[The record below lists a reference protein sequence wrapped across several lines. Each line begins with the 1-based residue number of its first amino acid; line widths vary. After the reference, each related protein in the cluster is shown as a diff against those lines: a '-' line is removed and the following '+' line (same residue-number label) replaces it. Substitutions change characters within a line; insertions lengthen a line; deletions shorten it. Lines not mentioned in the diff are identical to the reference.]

1 MLFLYIDRCDFMDKK
16 SKSQTILLWIVGVT
30 IVSIVISIICL
41 ISFDNTQNVFDWISY
56 VGSVMTLVGLAIT
69 FYQTTIV
76 EQKAK
81 ETAESVKDQIRN
93 TLSTIDITKAK
104 LIVDFIIENMTTE
117 KYEMAYY
124 RMVELNDIMINIL
137 GDDSLKKHLN
147 GDIDND
153 CRKLTTD
160 MNTVHK
166 FIAEKPSKYEIEI
179 IIANL
184 HRIRTYINEASNY
197 INTLSYGR
205 S

>member
-1 MLFLYIDRCDFMDKK
+1 MDKK

>member
-1 MLFLYIDRCDFMDKK
+1 MEKK
-16 SKSQTILLWIVGVT
+16 LNSQTILVWIIVVC
-30 IVSIVISIICL
+30 IVSIAASIICL
-41 ISFDNTQNVFDWISY
+41 ILFEETQIVLSWISY
-56 VGSVMTLVGLAIT
+56 IGSVMTLLGLAIT
-69 FYQTTIV
+69 FYQTTVV

-81 ETAESVKDQIRN
+81 DTENSVKDQIKN

-104 LIVDFIIENMTTE
+104 LIVDFIIENITTE

-124 RMVELNDIMINIL
+124 RMVELNDVMIHIVS
-137 GDDSLKKHLN
+137 DESLKSNLN
-147 GDIDND
+147 VNIDND

-166 FIAEKPSKYEIEI
+166 YISEKPSKYDVEI

>member
-1 MLFLYIDRCDFMDKK
+1 MDKK

-41 ISFDNTQNVFDWISY
+41 ISFDNTQNVFNWISY
-56 VGSVMTLVGLAIT
+56 VGSIMTLVGLAIT

-197 INTLSYGR
+197 VNTLSYGR

>member
-1 MLFLYIDRCDFMDKK
+1 
-16 SKSQTILLWIVGVT
+16 
-30 IVSIVISIICL
+30 
-41 ISFDNTQNVFDWISY
+41 
-56 VGSVMTLVGLAIT
+56 
-69 FYQTTIV
+69 
-76 EQKAK
+76 
-81 ETAESVKDQIRN
+81 
-93 TLSTIDITKAK
+93 
-104 LIVDFIIENMTTE
+104 MTTE

>member
-1 MLFLYIDRCDFMDKK
+1 MDKK

-41 ISFDNTQNVFDWISY
+41 ISFDNTQNVFNWISY
-56 VGSVMTLVGLAIT
+56 IGSIMTLVGLAIT

>member
-1 MLFLYIDRCDFMDKK
+1 MEKK
-16 SKSQTILLWIVGVT
+16 SNSHIILLFIVVVT
-30 IVSIVISIICL
+30 IVSIAASVICL
-41 ISFDNTQNVFDWISY
+41 IIFDETQTVLNWISY
-56 VGSVMTLVGLAIT
+56 IGSVMTLLGLAIT
-69 FYQTTIV
+69 FYQTTVV

-81 ETAESVKDQIRN
+81 DTEKSVKEQIKN

-104 LIVDFIIENMTTE
+104 LIVDFIIENITTE

-124 RMVELNDIMINIL
+124 RMVELNEIMINIVS
-137 GDDSLKKHLN
+137 DESLKLYLN
-147 GDIDND
+147 DNINND
-153 CRKLTTD
+153 CRKLATD
-160 MNTVHK
+160 MNSIHK
-166 FIAEKPSKYEIEI
+166 YINGTPSKFEVEI

>member
-1 MLFLYIDRCDFMDKK
+1 MDKK

-41 ISFDNTQNVFDWISY
+41 ISFDNTQNVFNWISY

-81 ETAESVKDQIRN
+81 ETSESVKDQIRN

-197 INTLSYGR
+197 VNTLSYGR

>member
-1 MLFLYIDRCDFMDKK
+1 MDKK

-41 ISFDNTQNVFDWISY
+41 ISFDNTQNVFNWISY

>member
-1 MLFLYIDRCDFMDKK
+1 
-16 SKSQTILLWIVGVT
+16 
-30 IVSIVISIICL
+30 
-41 ISFDNTQNVFDWISY
+41 
-56 VGSVMTLVGLAIT
+56 MTLVGLAIT

-124 RMVELNDIMINIL
+124 RMVELNDIMTNIL

-166 FIAEKPSKYEIEI
+166 FIAGKPSKYEIEI

>member
-1 MLFLYIDRCDFMDKK
+1 MDKK

-41 ISFDNTQNVFDWISY
+41 ISFDNTQNVFNWISY

-166 FIAEKPSKYEIEI
+166 FITEKPSKYEIEI

-197 INTLSYGR
+197 INSLSYGR

>member
-41 ISFDNTQNVFDWISY
+41 ISFDNTQNVFNWISY